1 MNSEAIFNAAHSTAI
16 RLLESGAFVTPSD
29 TVCALQTDS
38 GRIYTGISHT
48 DMNNPIHAEVDAVR
62 NMLAAGEKII
72 IGLLLISTQMRTPML
87 PCNNC
92 LGYILSLAQENI
104 GCMVMLQDRMISI
117 NEVGMFAAPMGGM
130 MENPNFVGLTP
141 MQPQYVSAHAVSAAP
156 VPQPIPAPVPPQATE
171 SFPSTVS
178 PETPETDIKTV
189 KETSTANTEN
199 ATGDLLKNKV
209 NSLLRSVDDDTDEF
223 LESLPTK
230 KKRFGFFRK

>member
-1 MNSEAIFNAAHSTAI
+1 
-16 RLLESGAFVTPSD
+16 
-29 TVCALQTDS
+29 
-38 GRIYTGISHT
+38 
-48 DMNNPIHAEVDAVR
+48 
-62 NMLAAGEKII
+62 
-72 IGLLLISTQMRTPML
+72 
-87 PCNNC
+87 
-92 LGYILSLAQENI
+92 
-104 GCMVMLQDRMISI
+104 
-117 NEVGMFAAPMGGM
+117 MGGM